1 MHRVLLAGI
10 RNNAA
15 HLQNLPMDPM
25 KILRG
30 LLIAIVLLVAGA
42 VAVGYAL
49 PQRAQLERSI
59 VIERPPATVFT
70 VLNGYRHYAAWSP
83 WAALDPAMQV
93 RVEGP
98 MTGVGAKYSWTSEQA
113 GVGAGSQEILESTPY
128 SRIRTALV
136 FSGTSSINRAS
147 FQLTPEGGGTRVV
160 WTHEVEFG
168 ADLLG
173 RYFGLLLERMVGP
186 DYERGLANLKRHVE
200 TLPAVDFSGLVVD
213 VVQVQ
218 ARPIAYVPGRSS
230 TEATAIA
237 AAYRDAFARIAAALQ
252 REGIRPDG
260 APLAIGR
267 KWDTGQGLYEF
278 DAAIPVPAGTQAIR
292 TDTEVRLGSTHA
304 GTVLKATHDG
314 RREPLGEHLRK
325 LMAYKQAMG
334 YIDDGAPWDA
344 YVPGPAGP
352 ADAERVTETFVPV
365 K

>member
-1 MHRVLLAGI
+1 
-10 RNNAA
+10 
-15 HLQNLPMDPM
+15 M

-30 LLIAIVLLVAGA
+30 LLIATVLTVAGA

-49 PQRAQLERSI
+49 PQRAYLERGI
-59 VIERPPATVFT
+59 VIERPPATVFA

-83 WAALDPAMQV
+83 WATLDPAMQV

-128 SRIRTALV
+128 SRIRTAMV
-136 FSGTSSINRAS
+136 FSGTRSISRAS
-147 FQLTPEGGGTRVV
+147 FLLAPEGAGTRVV
-160 WTHEVEFG
+160 WAHEADFG

-173 RYFGLLLERMVGP
+173 RYFGLLLERMAGP

-200 TLPAVDFSGLVVD
+200 TLPAVDFAGLAVD
-213 VVQVQ
+213 VLQVHAQ
-218 ARPIAYVPGRSS
+218 PIAYVAGRSS
-230 TEATAIA
+230 TDAMAIA
-237 AAYRDAFARIAAALQ
+237 TAYRDAFARIAAALQ
-252 REGIRPDG
+252 REGVRPQG

-267 KWDTGQGLYEF
+267 KWDPQHGVYEF
-278 DAAIPVPAGTQAIR
+278 DAAIPVPAGTRQIR
-292 TDTEVRLGSTHA
+292 TDVEVRLGSTHA

-314 RREPLGEHLRK
+314 RHEQLGEHLRK

-334 YIDDGAPWDA
+334 YLDDGAPWDA
-344 YVPGPAGP
+344 YGPGPAGP